1 MKQEQILFYS
11 YTASIAVSILGAILK
26 IMHGQGGETL
36 IIISLLLLLVFII
49 SASREVSASVKIPSS
64 EKSMWIIGFVCLS
77 LIAGLVYLKQGRRR
91 VVG

>member
-11 YTASIAVSILGAILK
+11 YTASFAASILGALLK
-26 IMHGQGGETL
+26 IMHSQGGETL

-49 SASREVSASVKIPSS
+49 TASREVIASVKIPSS
-64 EKSMWIIGFVCLS
+64 EKSMWVIGFVCMS

-91 VVG
+91 VIG